1 MAVLLR
7 QSFFYVIISIKC
19 IFNSLSVIILYIANP
34 KRLNLLIMK
43 LRLYQKFLFLFIV
56 FFMVKNTVYAINPS
70 EDKEV
75 KTVNF
80 QYLNGPNQLNQI
92 FDSNKLNKTN
102 YSDNNI
108 GIKSSYSYYSDISSF
123 GGSPTIRENSYKNI
137 DQKEIRSNTL
147 VTPIQYQGNLFNQG
161 LFYGFALTIVLLNLL
176 YFFVFDE
183 ILFLKFSTTV
193 AGLVIA
199 LFFAEGLFP
208 LIGIEGLSQ
217 NHIIQSSL
225 LLLAIGLHSLFTDK
239 YLTIKEYFP
248 KLSQISLVSF
258 GVAFLL
264 LISSW
269 VNFNQTLTSIVNIIL
284 FSVLSFYFIAGVL
297 LFNKNNYVKIYVL
310 GTFIPLLFYID
321 YFLLKPLSIDFL
333 FTEAIHL
340 KVATLFEVLILS
352 YAIMYRMQAV
362 KDESEIRQTEMQ
374 IFLEGQDV
382 VTRNHVEKLVEDV
395 YLENLIMQYDLN
407 GIEIKLLQYIS
418 EGKANKKI
426 ANKLKIKENDVIDY
440 TKDLYEKLQISEH
453 IEDDYRLLENQPDFI
468 YN

>member
-1 MAVLLR
+1 MTVLLR
-7 QSFFYVIISIKC
+7 QSFFYAIISIKY

-56 FFMVKNTVYAINPS
+56 FFMLKNTVYAINPIQ
-70 EDKEV
+70 DKEV
-75 KTVNF
+75 KTANF
-80 QYLNGPNQLNQI
+80 EYLNGPNKLNQL
-92 FDSNKLNKTN
+92 FNFNKLNKTN

-108 GIKSSYSYYSDISSF
+108 SVKGSYNYYSDISSF
-123 GGSPTIRENSYKNI
+123 GGSPSIRENSYKKNS
-137 DQKEIRSNTL
+137 QKEIRSNTL

-183 ILFLKFSTTV
+183 ILFLKFSATV

-208 LIGIEGLSQ
+208 LIGIEGLTQ
-217 NHIIQSSL
+217 NYIIQSTL

-248 KLSQISLVSF
+248 KLSQISMVSF

-264 LISSW
+264 LINSW
-269 VNFNQTLTSIVNIIL
+269 VNFNHTLTNIVNIIL

-297 LFNKNNYVKIYVL
+297 LFSKNNYVKIYVL
-310 GTFIPLLFYID
+310 GTFVPLLFYID

-395 YLENLIMQYDLN
+395 YLENLIMHYDLN

-440 TKDLYEKLQISEH
+440 TKDLYKKLQISEH

>member
-1 MAVLLR
+1 ML
-7 QSFFYVIISIKC
+7 
-19 IFNSLSVIILYIANP
+19 
-34 KRLNLLIMK
+34 
-43 LRLYQKFLFLFIV
+43 
-56 FFMVKNTVYAINPS
+56 KNTVYAINPIQ
-70 EDKEV
+70 DKEV
-75 KTVNF
+75 KTANF
-80 QYLNGPNQLNQI
+80 EYLNGPNKLNQL
-92 FDSNKLNKTN
+92 FNFNKLNKTN

-108 GIKSSYSYYSDISSF
+108 SVKGSYNYYSDISSF
-123 GGSPTIRENSYKNI
+123 GGFPLIRENSYKKI

-147 VTPIQYQGNLFNQG
+147 MTPIQYQGNLFNQG

-183 ILFLKFSTTV
+183 ILFLKLSATV

-208 LIGIEGLSQ
+208 LIGIEGLTQ
-217 NHIIQSSL
+217 NYLIQSTL

-248 KLSQISLVSF
+248 KLSQISMVSF

-269 VNFNQTLTSIVNIIL
+269 INFNNTLTNIVNIIL

-297 LFNKNNYVKIYVL
+297 LFSKNNYVKIYVL
-310 GTFIPLLFYID
+310 GTFVPLLFYID

-440 TKDLYEKLQISEH
+440 TKDLYKKLQISEH

>member
-1 MAVLLR
+1 ML
-7 QSFFYVIISIKC
+7 
-19 IFNSLSVIILYIANP
+19 
-34 KRLNLLIMK
+34 
-43 LRLYQKFLFLFIV
+43 
-56 FFMVKNTVYAINPS
+56 KNTVYAINPIQ
-70 EDKEV
+70 DKEV

-80 QYLNGPNQLNQI
+80 EYLNGPNQLNQL
-92 FDSNKLNKTN
+92 FDFNKLNKTN

-108 GIKSSYSYYSDISSF
+108 SVKGSYNYYSDISSF
-123 GGSPTIRENSYKNI
+123 GGFPLIRENSYKKI

-147 VTPIQYQGNLFNQG
+147 MTPIQYQGNLFNQG

-183 ILFLKFSTTV
+183 ILFLKLSATV

-208 LIGIEGLSQ
+208 LIGIEGLTQ
-217 NHIIQSSL
+217 NYLIQSTL

-248 KLSQISLVSF
+248 KLSQISLISF

-269 VNFNQTLTSIVNIIL
+269 INFNNTLTNIVNIIL

-297 LFNKNNYVKIYVL
+297 LFSKNNYVKIYVL
-310 GTFIPLLFYID
+310 GTFVPLLFYID

-440 TKDLYEKLQISEH
+440 TKDLYKKLQISEH

>member
-1 MAVLLR
+1 
-7 QSFFYVIISIKC
+7 
-19 IFNSLSVIILYIANP
+19 
-34 KRLNLLIMK
+34 MK
-43 LRLYQKFLFLFIV
+43 LRLYQKFLFIFIVLFI
-56 FFMVKNTVYAINPS
+56 FKNTVYAINTS
-70 EDKEV
+70 QYKEV
-75 KTVNF
+75 KTVNS
-80 QYLNGPNQLNQI
+80 QHLDDSNQVIQI
-92 FDSNKLNKTN
+92 LGFNKLNKIN
-102 YSDNNI
+102 YSNNNI
-108 GIKSSYSYYSDISSF
+108 NIKGLYSYYSDISSF
-123 GGSPTIRENSYKNI
+123 GGFPTLSDNSYKKEN
-137 DQKEIRSNTL
+137 QKEIGSNTL

-183 ILFLKFSTTV
+183 ILFLKFSATV

-217 NHIIQSSL
+217 NHIIQSTL

-239 YLTIKEYFP
+239 FLTIKEHFP

-269 VNFNQTLTSIVNIIL
+269 VNFNPTLTSITNIIL
-284 FSVLSFYFIAGVL
+284 FGVLSFYFIAGVL
-297 LFNKNNYVKIYVL
+297 LFSKNNYVKIYVL

-340 KVATLFEVLILS
+340 KLATLFEVLILS

-382 VTRNHVEKLVEDV
+382 VTRNHVEKMVEDV

-426 ANKLKIKENDVIDY
+426 ANKLKIKENDVVDY

-453 IEDDYRLLENQPDFI
+453 IEDDYNLLENQPDFI

>member
-7 QSFFYVIISIKC
+7 QSFFYEIISIKC

-56 FFMVKNTVYAINPS
+56 FFMLKNTVYAINPIQ
-70 EDKEV
+70 DKEV

-80 QYLNGPNQLNQI
+80 EYLNGPNQLNQL
-92 FDSNKLNKTN
+92 FDFNKLNKTN

-108 GIKSSYSYYSDISSF
+108 SVKGSYNYYSDISSF
-123 GGSPTIRENSYKNI
+123 GGFPLIRENSYKKI

-147 VTPIQYQGNLFNQG
+147 MTPIQYQGNLFNQG

-183 ILFLKFSTTV
+183 ILFLKLSATV

-208 LIGIEGLSQ
+208 LIGIEGLTQ
-217 NHIIQSSL
+217 NYLIQSTL

-248 KLSQISLVSF
+248 KLSQISLISF

-269 VNFNQTLTSIVNIIL
+269 INFNNTLTNIVNIIL

-297 LFNKNNYVKIYVL
+297 LFSKNNYVKIYVL

-440 TKDLYEKLQISEH
+440 TKDLYKKLQISEH
-453 IEDDYRLLENQPDFI
+453 IEADYRLLENQPDFI